1 MQLPHNK
8 HLTVRSFQWETTGP
22 EKSAPGS
29 GSHFL
34 SIRYSPESGQYQRLE
49 SVFLPEILDFTWAL
63 DQARKHV
70 KITIKPAWMPRY
82 LSDQDPIYEGK
93 NDRAICKCVELV
105 AVSKEYSIEFHEG
118 SEDSSTPRH
127 VKTPQYIE
135 RVTYSFN
142 HFLSTLTGLE
152 LLVAFSITTSPP
164 GSWKKRPADVLCFRN
179 RDDGVSRV
187 AFRWKDSSGATTGW
201 TTATLTKI
209 VSTHNDK
216 ALLEVELAFRQ
227 DGQLLGLAGV
237 AAIGG
242 KRNSSTNK
250 VEKWALQLESGSA
263 IPLKYNHCKY
273 TFAQSF
279 MPVISTPLTTFSR

>member
-1 MQLPHNK
+1 MSKSLLNRPGCQDTYPTRTQSMRGKTIGPFVNALSWLPSQKNIPSNSMK
-8 HLTVRSFQWETTGP
+8 VLKT
-22 EKSAPGS
+22 
-29 GSHFL
+29 
-34 SIRYSPESGQYQRLE
+34 
-49 SVFLPEILDFTWAL
+49 LPLL
-63 DQARKHV
+63 GV
-70 KITIKPAWMPRY
+70 
-82 LSDQDPIYEGK
+82 L
-93 NDRAICKCVELV
+93 
-105 AVSKEYSIEFHEG
+105 
-118 SEDSSTPRH
+118 
-127 VKTPQYIE
+127 KTRNISN
-135 RVTYSFN
+135 VTYSFN

-242 KRNSSTNK
+242 KRNSSTKNL
-250 VEKWALQLESGSA
+250 EKWALQLESGSA
-263 IPLKYNHCKY
+263 LPLKYNHCKY